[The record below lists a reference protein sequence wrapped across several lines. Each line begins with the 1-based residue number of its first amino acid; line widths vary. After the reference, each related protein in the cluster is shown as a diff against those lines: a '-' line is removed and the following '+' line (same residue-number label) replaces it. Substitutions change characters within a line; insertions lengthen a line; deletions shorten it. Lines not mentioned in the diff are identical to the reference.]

1 MEVNNIKDLFIGE
14 RNFIAN
20 ASNLCAFIY
29 YNYPDI
35 NWVGFY
41 MLSGN
46 ELVLGPF
53 QGKIACIRIQIGK
66 GVCGTAVSK
75 QKSIIVPDVNK
86 FPGHIVCD
94 SASQS
99 EMVIPIVFQ
108 DKIIGLLDIDS
119 PIKNRFD
126 TKDEEMFKSFLRYL
140 CESSD
145 VCKVIDYY
153 NNEN

>member
-1 MEVNNIKDLFIGE
+1 MDVKNVNDLFAGE

-29 YNYPDI
+29 HNFPDI

-53 QGKIACIRIQIGK
+53 QGKIACIRIPIGK
-66 GVCGTAVSK
+66 GVCGAAVIEK
-75 QKSIIVPDVNK
+75 EAIIVPDVHE

-99 EMVIPIVFQ
+99 EMVIPLFF
-108 DKIIGLLDIDS
+108 DGKIFGVLDIDS
-119 PIKNRFD
+119 PIKNRFG
-126 TKDEEMFKSFLRYL
+126 TKDEEKFQSFLRNL
-140 CESSD
+140 CEASD
-145 VCKVIDYY
+145 IQKVIKFYS
-153 NNEN
+153 NEN

>member
-1 MEVNNIKDLFIGE
+1 MDVKNVKDLFAGE
-14 RNFIAN
+14 SNFIAN
-20 ASNLCAFIY
+20 ASNLCAYIY
-29 YNYPDI
+29 HNFPHI

-53 QGKIACIRIQIGK
+53 QGKIACIRIPIGK
-66 GVCGTAVSK
+66 GVCGAAIIEK
-75 QKSIIVPDVNK
+75 KAIIVPDVHK

-99 EMVIPIVFQ
+99 EMVIPFFF
-108 DKIIGLLDIDS
+108 DGETIGVLDIDS

-126 TKDEEMFKSFLRYL
+126 TKDEEKFHSFLLNL

-145 VCKVIDYY
+145 IQKVIKFYS
-153 NNEN
+153 NEN